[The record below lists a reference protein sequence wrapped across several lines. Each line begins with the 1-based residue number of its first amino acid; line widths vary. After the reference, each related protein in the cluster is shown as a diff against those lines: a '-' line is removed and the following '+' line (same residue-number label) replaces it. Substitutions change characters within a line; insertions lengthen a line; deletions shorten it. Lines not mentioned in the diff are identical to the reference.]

1 MPIFKAE
8 IVAEQSEVI
17 MDYQS
22 YIKKAIEAKK
32 SAFAPY
38 SKFRVGAIMVTRDD
52 RSFSGCN
59 IESSTYSL
67 TICAERM
74 ALFKAISE
82 GARDFKAI
90 FIAAD
95 TEKPCTPCG
104 ACRQVIWELAE
115 NIEVVMINKY
125 GKFKTRMMK
134 DLLPDAFDENYLE
147 GK

>member
-1 MPIFKAE
+1 
-8 IVAEQSEVI
+8 

-38 SKFRVGAIMVTRDD
+38 SKFRVGAIVITDD
-52 RSFSGCN
+52 EQIFSGCN
-59 IESSTYSL
+59 IESSSYSL
-67 TICAERM
+67 TICAERV
-74 ALFKAISE
+74 ALFKAISDGE
-82 GARDFKAI
+82 NKFKAI

-104 ACRQVIWELAE
+104 ACRQVIWELAG
-115 NIEVVMINKY
+115 NVEVVMINKY